1 MLLSIIFGD
10 YSLQDKF
17 IIGVAY
23 IVTIYFAIVLHE
35 ISHGFVA
42 HLNGDDTAKVNGRL
56 SLNPIK
62 HFDPM
67 GIAMMVLI
75 GMGWARPVPIDPRNF
90 RKEKKGLVTV
100 ALAGVTMNLILS
112 FLSFALFVGMGAI
125 LLKTDV
131 TNSMVGTIIVKF
143 FYYFGYLGTFLNI
156 SLIAFN
162 LLPLFP
168 LDGFRLIESLT
179 KHENK
184 FVVFMR
190 KYSIYFF
197 VVLIALDIIGDRTG
211 LPINILGMY
220 IGAVQDGITK
230 LYALIFGI

>member
-1 MLLSIIFGD
+1 M
-10 YSLQDKF
+10 
-17 IIGVAY
+17 
-23 IVTIYFAIVLHE
+23 
-35 ISHGFVA
+35 
-42 HLNGDDTAKVNGRL
+42 
-56 SLNPIK
+56 
-62 HFDPM
+62 
-67 GIAMMVLI
+67 
-75 GMGWARPVPIDPRNF
+75 
-90 RKEKKGLVTV
+90 
-100 ALAGVTMNLILS
+100 
-112 FLSFALFVGMGAI
+112 
-125 LLKTDV
+125 
-131 TNSMVGTIIVKF
+131 
-143 FYYFGYLGTFLNI
+143 NI